1 MATSGSKYDTEGSN
15 RSDFIP
21 PEHSYV
27 QHEPFSS
34 AFFRDHNEEEYV
46 IQRAF
51 QAHNFTHLR
60 DKIPNSLKHGAIL
73 QQRIGKVQDSTE
85 SEAAIRNRTS
95 AQKDEERKERITRKK
110 MEQVGQL
117 GYF

>member
-1 MATSGSKYDTEGSN
+1 MATSGSKYETEGSN
-15 RSDFIP
+15 HSDFIP
-21 PEHSYV
+21 PEHSYI

-51 QAHNFTHLR
+51 QAHNFTNLR

-73 QQRIGKVQDSTE
+73 QQRISKVQDNNE
-85 SEAAIRNRTS
+85 SEAISRNKTYV
-95 AQKDEERKERITRKK
+95 QKDEERKEKIVRKK